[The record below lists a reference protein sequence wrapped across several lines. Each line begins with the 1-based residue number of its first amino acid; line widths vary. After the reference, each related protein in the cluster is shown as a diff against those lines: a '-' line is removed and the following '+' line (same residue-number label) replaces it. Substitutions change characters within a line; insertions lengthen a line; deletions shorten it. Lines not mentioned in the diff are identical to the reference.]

1 MIHGLAWNLVPSAV
15 PNFTLIRESL
25 GFWPKNPK
33 NCQNCQL
40 FRPAGANPLL
50 DVGEIR
56 RVYAGNRSTEVVNV
70 WCDSVGKLGIY
81 RQKLRWGISPK
92 NFRSSS
98 ETTGPIEKKIKAGC
112 KNGTDILYI
121 FSRKVWWRSAAARR
135 REKENLRVFVC
146 LSRSGLWTWI
156 KNWRTRGLVIQIA
169 ILSPFVG

>member
-1 MIHGLAWNLVPSAV
+1 LVLSAV

-25 GFWPKNPK
+25 GFWPRNPK

-98 ETTGPIEKKIKAGC
+98 ETTGPIEKK
-112 KNGTDILYI
+112 
-121 FSRKVWWRSAAARR
+121 SRPGARM
-135 REKENLRVFVC
+135 V
-146 LSRSGLWTWI
+146 
-156 KNWRTRGLVIQIA
+156 RTSSIYFHAKFDGDLPLHGGVRKKT
-169 ILSPFVG
+169 